1 MQYRVRFNQIKM
13 KNKFIKI
20 ISKEIIQFCLMSN
33 FRRRLF
39 MGRKEVKLY
48 IEDLN
53 LILTTSRGC
62 QILDSSRKMFK
73 VNVEGSFEE
82 NYIQFYS
89 ELSNIL
95 NIEN

>member
-1 MQYRVRFNQIKM
+1 M
-13 KNKFIKI
+13 KNKFFKI
-20 ISKEIIQFCLMSN
+20 ISYEIIQFCLMSN

-39 MGRKEVKLY
+39 MDRKEVKLY

-82 NYIQFYS
+82 KYIKFNS